1 MIDIYFDDNCNEV
14 ITAIVSSFPS
24 FLHRFSSI
32 HMIVEQLIRSLKKL
46 LKHKNHAIRYHS
58 IQSIYLLLQI
68 EVDRNDIIMEDLTSS
83 LLLLLND
90 PYDDVQ
96 NVFLNQSL
104 LYRLL

>member
-14 ITAIVSSFPS
+14 ITTILSSFPS

-32 HMIVEQLIRSLKKL
+32 HMILEQLIRSLKKL

-58 IQSIYLLLQI
+58 IQSIYSLLQI
-68 EVDRNDIIMEDLTSS
+68 EIDRNDIIMEDLTSS
-83 LLLLLND
+83 LFLLLND
-90 PYDDVQ
+90 SYDDIQ
-96 NVFLNQSL
+96 NVSLYQSL